1 MSIESGTIAAK
12 LVGVHET
19 KTALSGVLEDW
30 GENVPSTFRAY
41 PTAFNNIFTNLD
53 DKIDAVSGELH
64 DEFVEIGLSADTSAN
79 VSGSLPYDA
88 ELEYIEKTS
97 TENSY
102 FNITGYTPLWNDKIQ
117 AKFSTTENRTKFF
130 YMARE
135 GANKPSRG
143 FLKMATSGQFRID
156 GTNGT
161 ASVAQNFTP
170 ANPSYTLGAWFEV
183 YDNGSASVQM
193 FGGAGANQSYSA
205 SSGTVN
211 GYLRIFTGAYANSW
225 GQMKFG
231 YFRAWHGNSYDAD
244 ATLAV
249 DLIPVRVGTEPRI
262 YDRATNTLYAP
273 GGANDIVCGPD
284 RRRTAVAIGSQ
295 ASAQE
300 QNIAIG
306 STATA
311 GPNPVNGKVTSI
323 AMGDGAKAN
332 NGIAIGDGASAS
344 DNYFGNQM
352 QPVAIGRGAEA
363 KGTSISIG
371 PWADSGGTTADS
383 VGQQNIS
390 IGRVAGPRDKDKSG
404 VIHIGYNSV
413 HPNLNNNAVA
423 IGTTI
428 GTVGSDGIAIGRI
441 AQQSGSEGV
450 AIGYNANANGLR
462 AVSIGCYSQGTAAE
476 AVAVGH
482 NTGATGNNSVAM
494 GYNAKASQNYSV
506 AVGQDAKT
514 TGSSGTGAVAFGSGA
529 QANSNGGVALGGAA
543 LANYDA
549 AIAIGKYVETNAAS
563 AITIGTSLDSDNR
576 ITNTLS
582 GSVQFWDW
590 TAFKRNEDNTNLI
603 LDSNRIPY
611 LNDYALTSA
620 LDDYALKSSVNTAI
634 GTINT
639 NFTNIATMISTKP
652 TDSVLTA
659 SVGSRASGWTFSS
672 DGSTADNKVRIYHW
686 GQMGVVMGSARKSS
700 AISANTAESSLGT
713 ITMPSGYSILA
724 AFVGTAGVGEIWVVN
739 SSGTFSI
746 RNFSG
751 KSANTWIGFRIVV
764 MLSNIGDRYSRT
776 NVATI

>member
-30 GENVPSTFRAY
+30 GEDVPSTFRAY

-64 DEFVEIGLSADTSAN
+64 DEFVEIGLSADTSAY

-88 ELEYIEKTS
+88 ELEYIEKTG
-97 TENSY
+97 TGESY

-135 GANKPSRG
+135 AANKPSRG
-143 FLKMATSGQFRID
+143 FLKMANNGQFRID

-161 ASVAQNFTP
+161 ASVAQNCTP
-170 ANPSYTLGAWFEV
+170 ANPSYTLGEWFEI
-183 YDNGSASVQM
+183 YDNGSTSVQM
-193 FGGAGANQSYSA
+193 FGGAGGVQNYSG
-205 SSGTVN
+205 SDGTIN
-211 GYLRIFTGAYANSW
+211 GYLRIFTGNGGNSW

-231 YFRAWHGNSYDAD
+231 YFRAWHGNPWDSGV
-244 ATLAV
+244 TLAV
-249 DLIPVRVGTEPRI
+249 DLIPVRVGTKPRI

-273 GGANDIVCGPD
+273 GGSNDIVCGPD

-323 AMGDGAKAN
+323 AMGDGAKAK

-344 DNYFGNQM
+344 DNYFANQM

-390 IGRVAGPRDKDKSG
+390 IGRVAGPRDKDKTG

-413 HPNLNNNAVA
+413 HPTLGNDAVA

-428 GTVGSDGIAIGRI
+428 GSVGSCGVAIGKI
-441 AQQSGSEGV
+441 AQQSNGEGV

-462 AVSIGCYSQGTAAE
+462 GVSIGCYSKGTGTSST
-476 AVAVGH
+476 AVGH
-482 NTGATGNNSVAM
+482 NSTATG
-494 GYNAKASQNYSV
+494 GYSV
-506 AVGQDAKT
+506 ALGYNCQATGDSSTAVGHNSTA
-514 TGSSGTGAVAFGSGA
+514 TGGYS
-529 QANSNGGVALGGAA
+529 VALGYNSKTTQGAGCMA
-543 LANYDA
+543 LGANA
-549 AIAIGKYVETNAAS
+549 QSTASNAIAIGRYVQVGTADT
-563 AITIGTSLDSDNR
+563 ITIGGNQSNTAID
-576 ITNTLS
+576 NTLS

-634 GTINT
+634 STINT
-639 NFTNIATMISTKP
+639 NFTDIATMISTKP
-652 TDSVLTA
+652 SDGVLTA

-672 DGSTADNKVRIYHW
+672 DGSTANNQVRIYHW
-686 GQMGVVMGSARKSS
+686 GQMGVVFGSARKSS
-700 AISANTAESSLGT
+700 AITANTAESSLGT

-724 AFVGTAGVGEIWVVN
+724 AFLGTAGVGEIWVVN
-739 SSGTFSI
+739 SSGVFSI
-746 RNFSG
+746 RNFTA
-751 KSANTWIGFRIVV
+751 KSANTWIGFRIVI
-764 MLSNIGDRYSRT
+764 MLNSIGDRYSRT